1 MTRYGNP
8 QPYDLTLYE
17 VVFRVPGKGDRLVGY
32 TGRSLL
38 DIRRKLRGATATA
51 IARELP
57 DGFAF
62 AAMRGARGYAADG
75 YAVCFSGRTERQA
88 LAEGALPPLA

>member
-17 VVFRVPGKGDRLVGY
+17 VVFRAPDKGDRLVGY
-32 TGRSLL
+32 NARTLQA
-38 DIRRKLRGATATA
+38 IRRRLKGATAAA
-51 IARELP
+51 ILHELP
-57 DGFAF
+57 DGFRF
-62 AAMRGARGYAADG
+62 AAMKGARGYAAG
-75 YAVCFSGRTERQA
+75 GFAVCFSGRTERQA

>member
-8 QPYDLTLYE
+8 NPYDLTLYE
-17 VVFRVPGKGDRLVGY
+17 VVFRVPGKGDRLVAY

-38 DIRRKLRGATATA
+38 DIRRRLRGAAGAA
-51 IARELP
+51 IVRELP
-57 DGFAF
+57 DGFCF
-62 AAMRGARGYAADG
+62 AALKGARGYAADG

-88 LAEGALPPLA
+88 LAEGVLPALV